1 MLVEKEL
8 TDLLL
13 QEKQLID
20 QINNNSGPMVF
31 PFNKL
36 NGYIIDTIPK
46 HIIEGIETSISSL
59 DLQYPENLI
68 SNHYSLAGN
77 IANQYVIPV
86 DTELE
91 DYVLWLCRCYT
102 DAFPKFLEST
112 NYSKAVNKDSP
123 LQLEIFSLWVNF
135 MKKYEF
141 NPPHNHSG
149 KFSFVIWHKI
159 PYELEAEMRY
169 SPSKRLDVGNLS
181 GTFQF
186 LYPYFSEEG
195 LSLTNIR
202 ADKKYEGKICIFPS
216 YLHHSVFPFYSSN
229 EYRISV
235 AGNLKIKNGA

>member
-1 MLVEKEL
+1 MDDEQGL
-8 TDLLL
+8 TELLL

-20 QINNNSGPMVF
+20 QINNKSVPMVF
-31 PFNKL
+31 PLNKL
-36 NGYIIDTIPK
+36 NGYIIDTVPADILQ
-46 HIIEGIETSISSL
+46 GIENSIASL
-59 DLQYPENLI
+59 DLQEPDRLI

-77 IANQYVIPV
+77 IANQYAIPV
-86 DTELE
+86 DIELE
-91 DYVLWLCRCYT
+91 DYVLWLCKCYT
-102 DAFPKFLEST
+102 DAFPKFRESS
-112 NYSKAVNKDSP
+112 NYSAAVDKSTQ

-149 KFSFVIWHKI
+149 KFSFVIWYKI
-159 PYELEAEMRY
+159 PYDLETEMRY
-169 SPSKRLDVGNLS
+169 SPSKRLDTGNLA

-216 YLHHSVFPFYSSN
+216 YLHHSVFPFYSSDK
-229 EYRISV
+229 YRISI
-235 AGNLKIKNGA
+235 AGNLKVKNGD